1 MVGAGGAMVW
11 LVRVAIEYIMINYA
25 LTCERGPALQG
36 AVLTM
41 GTLESGVYKN
51 LGLWSMFWKEET
63 LFLIHGEARCQDCQ
77 AIKQLLAV
85 ASTRKVPTQLRSW
98 QRDHN
103 NKINMSYFHR
113 VASWWVLKGSY
124 LHHYSLRLKCKSI
137 FSSRSSPS
145 NNCGVVLMVLI
156 LASLLTLQH
165 FSSPDLQPHDLTSS
179 GFPPQQKM

>member
-1 MVGAGGAMVW
+1 MHIRYLLMSPVSAHIQISIINRYPVNTITYICIFICKAGLPPTLTPLLLLSIQFLQKYFCIENKGRMVGDGGAMVW

-63 LFLIHGEARCQDCQ
+63 LFLIHGEARCQHCQDCQ

-85 ASTRKVPTQLRSW
+85 ASTRKAPTQLRSW

-103 NKINMSYFHR
+103 NKINMWCR
-113 VASWWVLKGSY
+113 
-124 LHHYSLRLKCKSI
+124 R
-137 FSSRSSPS
+137 
-145 NNCGVVLMVLI
+145 
-156 LASLLTLQH
+156 
-165 FSSPDLQPHDLTSS
+165 
-179 GFPPQQKM
+179 